1 MDAEPD
7 ADTAEAATLFGLLGH
22 PLRLGVVR
30 ALLDVDE
37 LTVRELNDRIP
48 GSDNSLSQHLVK
60 LRLFKLVTARRV
72 GTTYAYRI
80 ADERLAAIVAAALRP
95 SSGPSA

>member
-7 ADTAEAATLFGLLGH
+7 ADTADAATLFGLLGH
-22 PLRLGVVR
+22 PIRLGVVR

-37 LTVRELNDRIP
+37 LTVRELNARLP
-48 GSDNSLSQHLVK
+48 GSDNSLSQHLSK
-60 LRLFKLVTARRV
+60 LRLSKLVSARRE

-80 ADERLAAIVAAALRP
+80 TDERLAAVVAAALRP
-95 SSGPSA
+95 SSGSSA